1 MEGEGVKESRT
12 PAEGGKVLPLRIGK
26 DSLVVKSCQLVSLK
40 VMSFLI
46 KRNFP
51 GWGHLMGLSQSI
63 LAEGWSALD

>member
-1 MEGEGVKESRT
+1 MKESRA

-26 DSLVVKSCQLVSLK
+26 DFPVSSK

-51 GWGHLMGLSQSI
+51 GWGCLTGLSQSI
-63 LAEGWSALD
+63 LAEGWSGLD